1 MSRMFRLQM
10 SSCGFSLAFLLL
22 FLTPL
27 SSPAE
32 KQWLHG
38 AIRINSNISSGNR
51 SMAQI
56 ADEATAAEL
65 DFIVFTDQLVARA
78 EYGIWPLRHV
88 VRYAREQPS
97 IVTFGFERYLEQVHE
112 AAAQNPDLVI
122 IAGAD
127 VAPIYTWSGMPFT
140 ENFTVHQWSEQMTVF
155 GPDSASFYRNL
166 PALGN
171 EAHGFFMPGT
181 LLKLLPLL
189 LLIPGISMYRRS
201 CSSYTDTRGN
211 RIRIRDWPRVL
222 AGIVLVAGGVLGTF
236 ELRPFTQSV
245 GFDQYGNY
253 GTKPFA
259 QVIDHA
265 HSNDALCFW
274 SGPEQRME
282 QVLSGVHFLTVPQ
295 LDDIRFTFRHNGLA
309 GIYPDNSTA
318 YRPGHLWDYMLLE
331 YADGRRKVRPVAIGE
346 VDYHGLWRVDGI
358 QTIVHAEPNHDA
370 VLQAIAA
377 GRSYAA
383 NITVLDRVRLTQFEV
398 SDAAG
403 TTAGLGETLTT
414 DARAVT
420 VRIAGT
426 RAPDKMEF
434 AALFKLVVDGEAVAA
449 LPAPAEE
456 AFEIVYDVEL
466 TRDASMHYV
475 RLYMGDPAVIF
486 ISNPVFIQR
495 PANADAP

>member
-1 MSRMFRLQM
+1 MSRMFRLQV
-10 SSCGFSLAFLLL
+10 SSFGFPLVFLLL
-22 FLTPL
+22 VLTPL

-38 AIRINSNISSGNR
+38 AIRINSNISAGNR

-78 EYGIWPLRHV
+78 EYGLWPLRHV

-97 IVTFGFERYLEQVHE
+97 IVTFGIERYLEQVRE
-112 AAAQNPDLVI
+112 TAARNPDLVI

-155 GPDSASFYRNL
+155 GPDAAPFYRNL

-171 EAHGFFMPGT
+171 ETHGFFMPGT

-189 LLIPGISMYRRS
+189 LLMPGIDMYRRS
-201 CSSYTDTRGN
+201 CNSYADAQGN
-211 RIRIRDWPRVL
+211 RIRICDWPRML
-222 AGIVLVAGGVLGTF
+222 AGIVMVVGSVLGTF
-236 ELRPFTQSV
+236 QLRPFTQSV

-253 GTKPFA
+253 GTKPYT
-259 QVIDHA
+259 QVIDYA

-282 QVLSGVHFLTVPQ
+282 QVKSGVHFLTVPQ

-318 YRPGHLWDYMLLE
+318 YRPGKLWDYMLLE
-331 YADGRRKVRPVAIGE
+331 YADGRRKVRPVTIGE

-370 VLQAIAA
+370 VLQAIAD

-383 NITVLDRVRLTQFEV
+383 NITVLDRLRLTQFEV
-398 SDAAG
+398 SDADG

-414 DARAVT
+414 TARAVT

-426 RAPDKMEF
+426 RSPDKMEF
-434 AALFKLVVDGEAVAA
+434 AAVFKLVVDGQAVAS
-449 LPAPAEE
+449 LRAPAEE
-456 AFEIVYDVEL
+456 AFEIVHDVEL

-475 RLYMGDPAVIF
+475 RLYMGDPAVTL

-495 PANADAP
+495 PTNADTP

>member
-1 MSRMFRLQM
+1 MFRLQV
-10 SSCGFSLAFLLL
+10 SSFGFPLVFLLL
-22 FLTPL
+22 VLTPL

-38 AIRINSNISSGNR
+38 AIRINSNISAGNR

-56 ADEATAAEL
+56 AEEATAAEL

-78 EYGIWPLRHV
+78 EYGLWPLRHV

-97 IVTFGFERYLEQVHE
+97 IVTFGIERYLEQVRE
-112 AAAQNPDLVI
+112 TAARNPDLVI

-155 GPDSASFYRNL
+155 GPDAAPFYRNL

-171 EAHGFFMPGT
+171 ETHGFFMPGT

-189 LLIPGISMYRRS
+189 LLMPGIDMYRRS
-201 CSSYTDTRGN
+201 CNSYADAQGN
-211 RIRIRDWPRVL
+211 RIRICDWPRML
-222 AGIVLVAGGVLGTF
+222 AGIVMVVGSVLWTF
-236 ELRPFTQSV
+236 QLRPFTRSV

-253 GTKPFA
+253 GTKPYT
-259 QVIDHA
+259 QVIDYA
-265 HSNDALCFW
+265 HNNDALCFW

-282 QVLSGVHFLTVPQ
+282 QVKSGVHFLTVPQ

-318 YRPGHLWDYMLLE
+318 YRPGKLWDYMLLE
-331 YADGRRKVRPVAIGE
+331 YADGRRKVRPVTVGE

-370 VLQAIAA
+370 VLQAIAD

-383 NITVLDRVRLTQFEV
+383 NITVLDRLRLTQFEV

-414 DARAVT
+414 TARAVT

-426 RAPDKMEF
+426 RSPDKMEF
-434 AALFKLVVDGEAVAA
+434 TAVFKLVVDGQAVAS
-449 LPAPAEE
+449 LRAPTEE
-456 AFEIVYDVEL
+456 AFEIVHDVEL

-475 RLYMGDPAVIF
+475 RLYMGDPAVTL

-495 PANADAP
+495 PTNADTP